1 VARRADVDPG
11 RIAGFGLSLGGE
23 VLLEAAA
30 RDHRLAAV
38 ISDGGAR
45 PMDQEAVNPPDPAA
59 RALVWLGL
67 QATRAVS
74 GMDPSRSLVRFMP
87 GIAPRPVLLVAA
99 GGVAEEGP
107 VARDYQR
114 AGGSSVQVWEVPGVA
129 HTGGLRKD
137 PAEYERRTMGFLDE
151 ALGI

>member
-1 VARRADVDPG
+1 MQALYLFVS
-11 RIAGFGLSLGGE
+11 SLHE
-23 VLLEAAA
+23 NREAASPEA
-30 RDHRLAAV
+30 KRNVALRFAELIVALRRNVLGAV
-38 ISDGGAR
+38 
-45 PMDQEAVNPPDPAA
+45 
-59 RALVWLGL
+59 
-67 QATRAVS
+67 VS
-74 GMDPSRSLVRFMP
+74 
-87 GIAPRPVLLVAA
+87 A

-129 HTGGLRKD
+129 HTGGLRKH